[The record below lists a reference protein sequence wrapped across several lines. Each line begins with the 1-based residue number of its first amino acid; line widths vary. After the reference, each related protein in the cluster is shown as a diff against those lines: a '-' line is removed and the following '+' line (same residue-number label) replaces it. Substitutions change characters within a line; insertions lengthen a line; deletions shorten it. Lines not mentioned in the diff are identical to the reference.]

1 MNLEDWGYAQTDASE
16 QLARMHYFSML
27 KKHDGGQVE
36 MTITVK
42 EFFTPEDPAMPFLA
56 TVDKPLN
63 QKTIPYIARGWG
75 KTMLQAL
82 SACIREINRFPY
94 QE

>member
-1 MNLEDWGYAQTDASE
+1 MTLDDWGYAQTDPAQ
-16 QLARMHYFSML
+16 QLARLHSFSFM
-27 KKHDGGQVE
+27 KSYEKGKVE
-36 MTITVK
+36 LIITVK
-42 EFFTPEDPAMPFLA
+42 EYFTPEDPAMPFFA
-56 TVDKPLN
+56 RADKLLN
-63 QKTIPYIARGWG
+63 QRALPYEACGWG

>member
-1 MNLEDWGYAQTDASE
+1 MQDWGYAQSHPSE
-16 QLARMHYFSML
+16 QLARVHHFSMT
-27 KKHDGGQVE
+27 KVDSGRETQ

-42 EFFTPEDPAMPFLA
+42 EFFTPEDPAMPFFA
-56 TVDKPLN
+56 TADKPLN
-63 QKTIPYIARGWG
+63 QKTIPYIAHGWG

-94 QE
+94 QEES

>member
-1 MNLEDWGYAQTDASE
+1 MTLDDWGYAQTDPSQ
-16 QLARMHYFSML
+16 QLARLHTFSFM
-27 KKHDGGQVE
+27 KAHDGGKVE
-36 MTITVK
+36 LIITVK
-42 EFFTPEDPAMPFLA
+42 EYFTPEDPSMPFFA
-56 TVDKPLN
+56 RADKLLN
-63 QKTIPYIARGWG
+63 QKVLPYEACGWG